1 MGERYDVVVTVKDGV
16 FPLVAMAEGK
26 NALARALLRTAAGSI
41 PAESHRPAEL
51 DGAVGTVDSFAA
63 ATQVRLGGRPDVNL
77 KADLGGNMTSY
88 RWTINGRTADQME
101 PLTIRQGQRA
111 RLTFTNRTMMWHPMH
126 LHGHT
131 FQVVK
136 ASGVPGP
143 RKDTVIVQPMRSVA
157 VDLVADN
164 PGDWMLHCHNAY
176 HQDAGMMTRLDYRS

>member
-1 MGERYDVVVTVKDGV
+1 
-16 FPLVAMAEGK
+16 
-26 NALARALLRTAAGSI
+26 
-41 PAESHRPAEL
+41 
-51 DGAVGTVDSFAA
+51 
-63 ATQVRLGGRPDVNL
+63 
-77 KADLGGNMTSY
+77 MTSY

-101 PLTIRQGQRA
+101 PLTIRQGQRT